1 MSEPRAATF
10 VFAGGGT
17 GGHLFPAIAL
27 ADRLF
32 ERLAEE
38 REVRILFVGTKR
50 GIEYRLEEQLGYP
63 LRVINVRGLM
73 RSFTLA
79 NLMVP
84 FLVLGALW
92 QSRKLLREWKP
103 DVVIGTGGYVS
114 WPVLRMAAWMRISTV
129 IQEQN
134 SYPGIATRRLA
145 THAVRVY
152 LGFDD
157 ARRFI
162 SDSAHMITTGNPVRS
177 SVARGDRLEALMRF
191 GLAHDKKTILVL
203 GGSQGAR
210 SLNDAVLKSLV
221 AGSLPDDCQLLW
233 QTGKL
238 DYETLLA
245 NAGQH
250 VDGHKLFAFED
261 RMNLVYAAADLAVAR
276 AGAITLAELEAC
288 RLPVVL
294 VPYPHAAGD
303 HQRRNA
309 RAFASRGWGVVVDPD
324 DLGDVD
330 LLAMAAQFL
339 HDGRADTMRQ
349 TMTQQTAGRRPAV
362 DVIVDD
368 IIALLG
374 EAERTKVVN

>member
-50 GIEYRLEEQLGYP
+50 GIEYRLEDKLGYP
-63 LRVINVRGLM
+63 LRVINVRGLV
-73 RSFTLA
+73 RSFTLT
-79 NLMVP
+79 NLLVP
-84 FLVLGALW
+84 FLVIGALW
-92 QSRKLLREWKP
+92 QSRKLLKEWKP

-114 WPVLRMAAWMRISTV
+114 WPVLRMAAWMHTPTV

-145 THAVRVY
+145 TNAVRVY
-152 LGFDD
+152 LGFDE

-162 SDSAHMITTGNPVRS
+162 NDSAPMTTTGNPVRG
-177 SVARGDRLEALMRF
+177 SVAKGDRFEALHRF

-210 SLNDAVLKSLV
+210 SLNDAVLKGLV
-221 AGSLPDDCQLLW
+221 GGSLPDDCQLLW

-238 DYETLLA
+238 DYDKLVA
-245 NAGQH
+245 NAGKH
-250 VDGHKLFAFED
+250 ADGHKLFAFED
-261 RMNLVYAAADLAVAR
+261 RMDLVYAAADLAVAR

-288 RLPVVL
+288 HLPVVL

-303 HQRRNA
+303 HQRQNA
-309 RAFASRGWGVVVDPD
+309 RSFASRGWAEVVDPN
-324 DLGDVD
+324 DLAGVD
-330 LLAMAAQFL
+330 LLAMATQLL
-339 HDGRADTMRQ
+339 HDGKAQTMRQ
-349 TMTQQTAGRRPAV
+349 TMKEQTAGKKPAV